1 MSQKYIKRQNK
12 NSHNVAFGKYYATAV
27 YDSHFIG
34 TEELADFIQRQASV
48 KKSDIKAV
56 LQELGEAM
64 KHFFEL
70 GQKIKLDGIG
80 IMKVGFSSIGVNK
93 VEDCTSATITTR
105 RVLFQPET
113 ERVVV
118 GQEKKKDGTVK
129 QKYVNAITLLKDVVF
144 EETHDNSMNVE
155 SEESPAGGSG
165 NSENSGSGSGPAESA
180 ENAENGSGNSGSGNS
195 ENSGNGENTENS
207 GSGSGSNT
215 NATPHSDQGSEND
228 SNGTNSVAA
237 PVISGVSPFEETSQV
252 SISGPDGATIYYSEN
267 GDDPDSN
274 DTLYTQPFTIDETT
288 TIKAVAIKDGVSSE
302 VTTKVFTKGTG
313 GSGGFETGS

>member
-165 NSENSGSGSGPAESA
+165 NSENSG
-180 ENAENGSGNSGSGNS
+180 
-195 ENSGNGENTENS
+195 NGENTENS

-215 NATPHSDQGSEND
+215 NGT
-228 SNGTNSVAA
+228 NGTNSVAA
-237 PVISGVSPFEETSQV
+237 PTISGVSPFEETSQV

-267 GDDPDSN
+267 GDDPDAN

-288 TIKAVAIKDGVSSE
+288 TIKAIAIKDGVSSQ
-302 VTTKVFTKGTG
+302 VTTMTTKVFTKGTG
-313 GSGGFETGS
+313 GSGGFETGA